1 MKTCYLNLKK
11 SIHRLQ
17 LLCLVG
23 CFIIPIGCQSQSS
36 KKPVEKSTAKTD
48 QEWKAQLTP
57 LQYYVLRQ
65 KGTEKPGN
73 NPYNKFFKEG
83 TYHCAACDKLLY
95 RSEYKYDSGSGWPA
109 FDRGESQNLAYER
122 DHSLGM
128 ERLEVHCKNCGGH
141 LGHVFDDGP
150 RKTTGKRHCVNSA
163 ALKFKP
169 KTNG

>member
-36 KKPVEKSTAKTD
+36 KRPVEKSTAKTD

-83 TYHCAACDKLLY
+83 TYHCAGL
-95 RSEYKYDSGSGWPA
+95 
-109 FDRGESQNLAYER
+109 
-122 DHSLGM
+122 
-128 ERLEVHCKNCGGH
+128 
-141 LGHVFDDGP
+141 
-150 RKTTGKRHCVNSA
+150 
-163 ALKFKP
+163 
-169 KTNG
+169 

>member
-36 KKPVEKSTAKTD
+36 KRPVEKSTAKTD

-95 RSEYKYDSGSGWPA
+95 RSEYKYVVVVVGLHLIVENHKIWPMKGIILWEWN
-109 FDRGESQNLAYER
+109 D
-122 DHSLGM
+122 
-128 ERLEVHCKNCGGH
+128 
-141 LGHVFDDGP
+141 
-150 RKTTGKRHCVNSA
+150 
-163 ALKFKP
+163 LKFIVKIVEDI
-169 KTNG
+169 